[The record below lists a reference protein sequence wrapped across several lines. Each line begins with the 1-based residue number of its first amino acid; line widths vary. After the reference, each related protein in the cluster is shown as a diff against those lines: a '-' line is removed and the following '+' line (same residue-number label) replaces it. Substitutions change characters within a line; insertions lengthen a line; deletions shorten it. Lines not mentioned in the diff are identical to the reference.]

1 MFYSHRK
8 GMLDK
13 KPSRAAHICHP
24 NTQEPEAGDSLDC
37 IPRFFVIVV
46 KKLELAYKMMGM
58 VMALKL
64 KPKPKPKPNQG
75 LTKKSSLV

>member
-24 NTQEPEAGDSLDC
+24 NTQEPEAGGSLDC

>member
-24 NTQEPEAGDSLDC
+24 NTQEPEAGGSLDC

-64 KPKPKPKPNQG
+64 KPKPNQG